1 MTATETIAAAPGMP
15 TRAGLWRAEL
25 VETVRLALPM
35 ALIQLGQVVMMTTDL
50 ALIGRLGD
58 AALAAAALAHTVL
71 FAAFTIGMGIVSAVA
86 PLAAQAYGSR
96 QPRMVRRAL
105 RVGLWAA
112 VMLGVPVTV
121 LQFWGK
127 EILIALGQSPE
138 AAALAGRYL
147 AGMAWAILPA
157 WLFIALRNFMGA
169 VNRPEPALWITLVAI
184 PVNAVLAYALIYGGF
199 GLPALDLMGAG
210 LATALVDVG
219 MCAAAIWIAYT
230 RHPFKKYRVL
240 GRLWRP
246 DWRLLAKLVAIGLP
260 ISGALL
266 LEYGLFAA
274 AALLMGRISTSAVA
288 AHQIAL
294 QIAAIL
300 YMVPFG
306 IATAATVRV
315 GQAVGRRD
323 TAGTRRAGF
332 AALALGVAFMCV
344 MTLVVAL
351 TRHAIP
357 HLFLGAEAPQ
367 SGETIAL
374 AATLLVLGASFFI
387 TDGAQTVAG
396 GALRGLND
404 TRVPL
409 LFSALSFWAVGF
421 LSSYWLAFPMGLGAI
436 GVWIGLSL
444 STAVYAVLLVW
455 RFHLLTAR
463 GYLPAVPGA

>member
-1 MTATETIAAAPGMP
+1 MTATETIAAAPGMS

-112 VMLGVPVTV
+112 VMLGVPVTL

-184 PVNAVLAYALIYGGF
+184 PVNAVLAYALIYGAF

-219 MCAAAIWIAYT
+219 MCAAAIWIAST
-230 RHPFKKYRVL
+230 RQPFKKYRVL

-246 DWRLLAKLVAIGLP
+246 DWRLLGKLVAIGLP

-323 TAGTRRAGF
+323 TLGTRRAGF

-351 TRHAIP
+351 TRHVIP
-357 HLFLGAEAPQ
+357 HVFLGTEAPR

>member
-1 MTATETIAAAPGMP
+1 M
-15 TRAGLWRAEL
+15 
-25 VETVRLALPM
+25 
-35 ALIQLGQVVMMTTDL
+35 
-50 ALIGRLGD
+50 
-58 AALAAAALAHTVL
+58 
-71 FAAFTIGMGIVSAVA
+71 
-86 PLAAQAYGSR
+86 
-96 QPRMVRRAL
+96 
-105 RVGLWAA
+105 
-112 VMLGVPVTV
+112 
-121 LQFWGK
+121 
-127 EILIALGQSPE
+127 
-138 AAALAGRYL
+138 
-147 AGMAWAILPA
+147 
-157 WLFIALRNFMGA
+157 
-169 VNRPEPALWITLVAI
+169 
-184 PVNAVLAYALIYGGF
+184 
-199 GLPALDLMGAG
+199 
-210 LATALVDVG
+210 
-219 MCAAAIWIAYT
+219 
-230 RHPFKKYRVL
+230 
-240 GRLWRP
+240 
-246 DWRLLAKLVAIGLP
+246 AIGLP

-323 TAGTRRAGF
+323 PAGTRRAGF

-351 TRHAIP
+351 TRHVIP

-463 GYLPAVPGA
+463 GYLPAVPQG